1 MLTLLPLSM
10 VQLPF
15 HLTLESK
22 RDGNEQHSAVGALGL
37 ANLPG
42 RLLPAHLAQRGRCA
56 RDRTEEEAG
65 V

>member
-1 MLTLLPLSM
+1 M

-15 HLTLESK
+15 HLTPESE
-22 RDGNEQHSAVGALGL
+22 RDSNEQHSAMGALGL

-42 RLLPAHLAQRGRCA
+42 RLLPSHLAQLAQRGRCA